1 MIINTRNLLGHT
13 TGVQRYT
20 QSIIEEFN
28 DNNFSYTTIQPKT
41 NTISG
46 VKGHLWEQVILPFNM
61 MKTSK
66 KGVLWSPSNVG
77 PISISNQI
85 VTIHDTVPFDHP
97 EWLNKSFVSCYK
109 YLQPLLAKK
118 VRHIITIS
126 EFSKQR
132 IIEHLKVPESKIS
145 VIYNGV
151 NIKKESKQS
160 LFENKFLSL
169 GNYIL
174 SVGSLE
180 PRKNISRLLEAFEL
194 YQKET
199 NSDIKLV
206 IVGHEGVTR
215 VFKSSYSNVSRN
227 NKNIIYTGHVSD
239 AELSYLYENAKGF
252 CYPSMYEGFGLP
264 PLEAMSYGIPVL
276 TSNTTALKELCE
288 NRAILVDPHS
298 VSSIAEGIYSL
309 IHNNPSFIN
318 INNNKSYADSL
329 SWSRCALRTH
339 EVLSSF

>member
-20 QSIIEEFN
+20 KSIIDEFDKN
-28 DNNFSYTTIQPKT
+28 GFSYSTIQP
-41 NTISG
+41 NRATISG
-46 VKGHLWEQVILPFNM
+46 VKGHLWEQIVLPINM
-61 MKTSK
+61 LSK
-66 KGVLWSPSNVG
+66 HRSGVLWSPSNVG
-77 PISISNQI
+77 PVSIKNQV

-118 VRHIITIS
+118 IDHIITIS
-126 EFSKQR
+126 EFSKHK
-132 IIEHLKVPESKIS
+132 IMEHLKVPEKKIT

-151 NIKKESKQS
+151 DIKKEVTHSS
-160 LFENKFLSL
+160 INNKFSKL

-180 PRKNISRLLEAFEL
+180 PRKNIPRLLEAFKI
-194 YQKET
+194 YQSET

-215 VFKSSYSNVSRN
+215 VFKNHKPDISYDSE
-227 NKNIIYTGHVSD
+227 NIIYTGHVSD
-239 AELSYLYENAKGF
+239 AELSFLYEHALGF

-288 NRAILVDPHS
+288 NKAILVDPHS
-298 VSSIAEGIYSL
+298 VSSISEGIYSL
-309 IHNNPSFIN
+309 IHSKPNFMN
-318 INNNKSYADSL
+318 IDENKKYADSL
-329 SWSRCALRTH
+329 SWSSCALKTH
-339 EVLSSF
+339 DILSSF